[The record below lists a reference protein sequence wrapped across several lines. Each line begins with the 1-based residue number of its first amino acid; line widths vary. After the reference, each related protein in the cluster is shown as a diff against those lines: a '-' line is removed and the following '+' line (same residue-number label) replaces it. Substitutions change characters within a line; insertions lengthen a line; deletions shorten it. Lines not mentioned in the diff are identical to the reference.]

1 MALVDDVVLKIKAG
15 DGGDGG
21 RAFHTN
27 YGSTNVHRDGGNG
40 GDGGDVYFEGS
51 TNINDLSEFRYKK
64 VIKAEN
70 GIRGMNKTQDG
81 KKGESITIL
90 VPLGT
95 TITEVSTGNSI
106 EITEKGQK
114 EIAAKGGRG
123 GTGNFDPLKQLS
135 LMTRAGT
142 KGQMGEER
150 ELHLVLNLIAD
161 VGLVGLP
168 NAGKSSLLTVLSNAT
183 PKIGAYPFTTL
194 EPNLGIM
201 HPQHTTQKRQVVL
214 ADIPG
219 LIEGASEGR
228 GLGIQFLKHI
238 QKTKILLHCVDASA
252 PNALETYKAVRLEFK
267 EFNPE
272 LLEKKEI
279 ILLTKMDLVSEKDLE
294 EKINEFKKTK
304 KEIRTVSIYDEKSIK
319 ELATFLLAAVKD

>member
-1 MALVDDVVLKIKAG
+1 MALVDDVILRIKAG

-21 RAFHTN
+21 RAFKTN
-27 YGSTNVHRDGGNG
+27 YGSMRIQRDGGNG
-40 GDGGDVYFEGS
+40 GDGGDVFFEGS
-51 TNINDLSEFRYKK
+51 SNINDLSEFRYKK

-70 GIRGMNKTQDG
+70 GIRGMNKTLDG
-81 KKGESITIL
+81 KKGESVTIL

-95 TITEVSTGNSI
+95 TITEVSTGKSI
-106 EITEKGQK
+106 EITEKGQI

-123 GTGNFDPLKQLS
+123 GTGNYDPRQELT

-142 KGQMGEER
+142 KGREGEER

-252 PNALETYKAVRLEFK
+252 DNALETYNAVRQEFK

-279 ILLTKMDLVSEKDLE
+279 ILLTKIDLVDEKTLDAR
-294 EKINEFKKTK
+294 KKEFKKTK
-304 KEIRTVSIYDEKSIK
+304 KEIRTVSIYEDKTIK
-319 ELATFLLAAVKD
+319 ELATFLLAAVKS